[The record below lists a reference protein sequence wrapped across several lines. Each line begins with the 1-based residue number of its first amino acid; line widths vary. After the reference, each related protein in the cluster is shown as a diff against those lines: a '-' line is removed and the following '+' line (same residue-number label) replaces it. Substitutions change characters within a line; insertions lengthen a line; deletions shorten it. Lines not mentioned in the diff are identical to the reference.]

1 MINDKKKKQVD
12 ADKAE
17 VAIDQA
23 FEMGYMQGFKD
34 AKQQAMVE
42 QAMQAQ
48 EMAEGAESINSGAM
62 PRPIVGPE
70 QMGSSMNSVPS
81 DMQMP
86 EAGQLTEATDNLIN
100 QLHGTDQDMPKEV
113 QKAAKELATLVK
125 SVKEN
130 MQMRKI
136 EATTNDLKKNINS
149 LTASKRKVVHQQND
163 TIDNIMQKWEDESK
177 ASLKK
182 LIAIANQHKE
192 LKEE

>member
-17 VAIDQA
+17 AAIDQA
-23 FEMGYMQGFKD
+23 FEMGYMQGYKD
-34 AKQQAMVE
+34 SKQEAMME

-48 EMAEGAESINSGAM
+48 ELATGAEGINPGAM
-62 PRPIVGPE
+62 PRPDVSPE
-70 QMGSSMNSVPS
+70 QMGSSINSVPG

-100 QLHGTDQDMPKEV
+100 QLHGTDGDQPKEV

-125 SVKEN
+125 SVKES

-136 EATTNDLKKNINS
+136 EATTNGLKKNMNS
-149 LTASKRKVVHQQND
+149 LTASKRKVVIQQND
-163 TIDNIMQKWEDESK
+163 TIEHLMQKWEDESK

-182 LIAIANQHKE
+182 LVAIANQHKE
-192 LKEE
+192 PEE